1 MNIETIILIIAIAVI
16 AVIAL
21 IGLVV
26 KWRKMSKEE
35 KKQVL
40 KNWLIGAV
48 VGAQNYLENNEEKLQ
63 MVKDEFA
70 TKAPF
75 WYKLLIRFTKE
86 FDLEELIE
94 EALTEVKN
102 TKF

>member
-1 MNIETIILIIAIAVI
+1 MNIETIILIVAIAII
-16 AVIAL
+16 AVVAL
-21 IGLVV
+21 VGFIM
-26 KWRKMSKEE
+26 KWRKLPKEE
-35 KKQVL
+35 KRIML

-70 TKAPF
+70 KKAPF
-75 WYKLLIRFTKE
+75 FYKLFVKFTKD

>member
-16 AVIAL
+16 AICAL
-21 IGLVV
+21 IGFII
-26 KWRKMSKEE
+26 KWKKMPKEE
-35 KKQVL
+35 KKMVL

-63 MVKDEFA
+63 SVKDEFA
-70 TKAPF
+70 QKAPF
-75 WYKLLIRFTKE
+75 FYKLFVKFTKD